1 MNRNFFLGLLILI
14 LSATGI
20 CVAEI
25 PNLVGNWTGSG
36 PGYDEDL
43 GYVDEADYSLNFSVT
58 TQKDRIFNGNISY
71 RVNGTE
77 VVEGFAG
84 AIGLD
89 NKTIYI
95 AEFNSGYDLGTI
107 ISKDE
112 IEMIYIQDGD
122 PTEVFA
128 ETLRRVAE

>member
-58 TQKDRIFNGNISY
+58 TQKDRIFNGDISY

>member
-89 NKTIYI
+89 NETIYI